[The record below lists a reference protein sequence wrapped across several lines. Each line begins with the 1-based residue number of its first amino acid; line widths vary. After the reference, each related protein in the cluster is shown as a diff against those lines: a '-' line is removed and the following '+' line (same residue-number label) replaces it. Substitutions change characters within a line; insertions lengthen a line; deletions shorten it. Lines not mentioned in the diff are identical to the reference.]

1 MQGDLK
7 IHFPLH
13 FPVRSPFVLPGIPM
27 FCVSICCCLL
37 LSRRYVLGAPGLKGT
52 FRGKRS
58 EMESSPRYPPCPWDI
73 TITAETR
80 PGQTGPNWSRLEQT
94 RPETNQ
100 TKPDWTRTGQNRNKP
115 DKNQTRPDQTRLIQT
130 EPDWTRTGQKKN
142 KPDQT
147 SPDWTRLE

>member
-100 TKPDWTRTGQNRNKP
+100 TKSDQNR
-115 DKNQTRPDQTRLIQT
+115 LVQT
-130 EPDWTRTGQKKN
+130 EPDGTKTGHNRN
-142 KPDQT
+142 KVDQPRPGQT
-147 SPDWTRLE
+147 GPDWTRLEQTIPDRVP

>member
-7 IHFPLH
+7 INFPLH

-27 FCVSICCCLL
+27 FCISICCCLL
-37 LSRRYVLGAPGLKGT
+37 PSRWYVLGVLWLKET

-58 EMESSPRYPPCPWDI
+58 VMESSPRYPPCPWDI